1 MMPTKVRVNLANPLE
16 LLELPGVSQQD
27 ADTILRF
34 RAEHG
39 PIRDEVQLAELLG
52 GRLAPGVFSERAD
65 FSPADATAP
74 EAPGA

>member
-1 MMPTKVRVNLANPLE
+1 MPSKVRINLANRQE
-16 LLELPGVSQQD
+16 LLELPGLDLQRVD
-27 ADTILRF
+27 VIVRF

-39 PIRDEVQLAELLG
+39 PIKDAHHLASILGAPSLAESL
-52 GRLAPGVFSERAD
+52 PGVAD